1 MAQSRCN
8 VSLIDDLRVIARFKP
23 VEAIRLEK
31 LSERASLTLVFRSF
45 SKPFGTLLA
54 PQANSRPGARRK
66 GSEMK
71 LRLIAYLIAA
81 AMAGTMNTAGYAQQL
96 IGNFAEANI
105 TMEGI
110 VFRGGEVTLSC
121 RRNP

>member
-1 MAQSRCN
+1 
-8 VSLIDDLRVIARFKP
+8 
-23 VEAIRLEK
+23 
-31 LSERASLTLVFRSF
+31 
-45 SKPFGTLLA
+45 
-54 PQANSRPGARRK
+54 
-66 GSEMK
+66 MK

-110 VFRGGEVTLSC
+110 VFRGGEVTDDDLGTLDRVLEFVVAELPPQSLEQST
-121 RRNP
+121 RSLE